1 MKRRS
6 LTTVLT
12 ELRRPKVATM
22 LALGF
27 SSGLPFLL
35 TGNTLGYWLRDEGVT
50 LTAIGLLSW
59 VGFAYALK
67 FLWSP
72 LMDRL
77 NAPGLG
83 RRLGRRRGWML
94 VAQCAAAAGL
104 AGMAAFGGDARGG
117 LTTIAAFALLVAF
130 ASASQDIVVDAWRI
144 EVADDPDELGL
155 LSAAYQ
161 LGYRAAL
168 LLTDALILILANYLG
183 WRLSYAAMAILMG
196 VGFAGTWFATEPT
209 RADEALEERA
219 DAAAL
224 ISVRGLYD
232 AIAGPFIAFFRSH
245 GAMAILMLAA
255 IALYMAPDFVMG
267 PMANPFYHDLGLS
280 KDVVGSVRGSV
291 GLVGTIAG
299 VAAGGLVS
307 VRFGFWRTLIIGEI
321 VEAGSIATYSLL
333 ALAGHGMGLFS
344 FVMAFTNFG
353 IGFAGVALVSYMSSL
368 TNLGYTA
375 TQYALLSSTYAVV
388 GKFLKGLSGI
398 AVERLAAGTTL
409 MHGYAAYFTLCAAIG
424 LPAIALFLILMRL
437 QKPAPEERE
446 AALAGGASS
455 E

>member
-1 MKRRS
+1 M
-6 LTTVLT
+6 TVLT

-77 NAPGLG
+77 NAPAVG

-104 AGMAAFGGDARGG
+104 AG
-117 LTTIAAFALLVAF
+117 IAAVGGQGTSLTAIAVFAVLVAF
-130 ASASQDIVVDAWRI
+130 SSASQDIVVDAWRI
-144 EVADDPDELGL
+144 EIADDGDELGL

-161 LGYRAAL
+161 LGYRAAM
-168 LLTDALILILANYLG
+168 LLTDALILILASHFG
-183 WRLSYAAMAILMG
+183 WRLSYAAMAALMG
-196 VGFAGTWFATEPT
+196 VGFAGTWFATEPA
-209 RADEALEERA
+209 RADAALEERA
-219 DAAAL
+219 EAAPL

-232 AIAGPFIAFFRSH
+232 AIAGPFLAFFRSH
-245 GAMAILMLAA
+245 GAMALLMLTT

-291 GLVGTIAG
+291 GLVGTILG
-299 VAAGGLVS
+299 IAAGGLAA

-388 GKFLKGLSGI
+388 GKFLKGLSGVI
-398 AVERLAAGTTL
+398 VERLAAGTTL
-409 MHGYAAYFTLCAAIG
+409 MHGYAAYFALCAAIG
-424 LPAIALFLILMRL
+424 LPAVALCLILMRL
-437 QKPAPEERE
+437 QKRAAAVAET
-446 AALAGGASS
+446 ALA
-455 E
+455 ET